1 MTPTSASRKLPVAIC
16 DNFVSVVPVT
26 PLPKLENNPHS
37 EIRKAVLLTQQSIY
51 YLIAIARTL
60 VFVCYTDLFV
70 LLTNKGII
78 IHAIE
83 IYRRFGVAKYVLY
96 ILCKI
101 VIQTDSHRASRSVC
115 LGNCPHQ

>member
-60 VFVCYTDLFV
+60 VFVWYTDLFV

-83 IYRRFGVAKYVLY
+83 IYRRFGVAKYVTY
-96 ILCKI
+96 C
-101 VIQTDSHRASRSVC
+101 TFYGR
-115 LGNCPHQ
+115 